1 MSQSDID
8 PTTAAEALGEADIRD
23 PRRRALLTYWAPP
36 REKPDSLLMIA
47 GRVPRSQVRVVLR
60 YVPGKRMIEHRSWDA
75 YLAALADL
83 LSRGIEAIAYAIL
96 EDLNNELVP
105 RWLEIVVELDSGH
118 KILLEDRQPNWDN
131 PALLARLAPF

>member
-1 MSQSDID
+1 MSATGTDMPDRLSS
-8 PTTAAEALGEADIRD
+8 ADAGIRD
-23 PRRRALLTYWAPP
+23 PKRRALLVFWTPP
-36 REKPDSLLMIA
+36 RSKPDGLLLIA

-60 YVPGKRMIEHRSWDA
+60 YIPGKRMIEHRSWDA
-75 YLAALADL
+75 YLGALGEL
-83 LSRGIEAIAYAIL
+83 LPEGIEAIAYAIL

-105 RWLEIVVELDSGH
+105 RWVEILVELDSGH